1 MKGQNEI
8 SAYLENIILLVM
20 GVFLLALPLVF
31 TNSTTDIF
39 LLPKQILLA
48 LTVLIA
54 LLLFGAK
61 MISDQKVY
69 LRQTPFNL
77 PVFLFV
83 LVIFLSSMMAIN
95 RFESLIAFAPLL
107 FALLLYYLIVNM
119 AKSESSILF
128 LLSSLVVGGSLL
140 ALLAVLSF
148 FKIYILPFPFTH
160 NQFFSPLGSLLDQAV
175 YLVLIL
181 GIAGYY
187 AFPLLKVKSAKEID
201 GQSVAFTSASII
213 ILMGLF
219 ITIYQLINPGAAG
232 QKALLLPFETGFQT
246 AFAAISQDAGR
257 VAQGFFFGSGFGTY
271 SIDFTKFKLASFN
284 LNQDLWS
291 LTFLRSSSFVLEL
304 LATTGF
310 LGLGAF
316 IYLIVKVLRSVKIKK
331 AFSDNPIYPAF
342 ILMIIISFIL
352 PFSFVLQVTLITF
365 LALFAAIEGLKNQDK
380 FFDIE
385 LRFTAFK
392 HSIIP
397 FSSSPVSPFSPVNDI
412 VHRQSKSE
420 AELTKFLPIT
430 FFLIFTIFTGV
441 TGFFVVRYAASDI
454 IFQNSLV
461 AAASN
466 NGIQTYNDQV
476 NAINI
481 FPYRDAYHRIYS
493 QTNLALASSLASQQ
507 PKNASPSAQI
517 QQTILTLT
525 QQAITSAR
533 NAVGFAPQNV
543 ANWQNLASIYRS
555 LIGFGKDAESFAVTT
570 SQQAIMLDPNNP
582 QQYVNLGGLYYQLGQ
597 YENAQR
603 QFSIAISLK
612 PDFANA
618 YYNLGHALESKGD
631 LKGAL
636 TQYQAVKTLLANDK
650 ESQKKITEEI
660 DALTKKIGTSG
671 ETEAKLQ
678 QQTSAQNQPGLDLNN
693 KPVNQMPEQK
703 KPVEI
708 PGPKTSPT
716 PTVTPTPTTTLTPSP
731 TLSPTP
737 AAPQP

>member
-1 MKGQNEI
+1 MKHSNEI
-8 SAYLENIILLVM
+8 SAYLENITLLIL
-20 GVFLLALPLVF
+20 GVFLLILPLVL
-31 TNSTTDIF
+31 TTSTTDVF

-48 LTVLIA
+48 VAALTT

-61 MISDQKVY
+61 MISDGKVY

-77 PVFLFV
+77 PIFLFIFV
-83 LVIFLSSMMAIN
+83 LFLSAIMAVN
-95 RFESLIAFAPLL
+95 RFESLIVFAPMF
-107 FALLLYYLIVNM
+107 FALLLYFLSINM

-140 ALLAVLSF
+140 ALLAVFSF
-148 FKIYILPFPFTH
+148 FKIYILPFPFTQ
-160 NQFFSPLGSLLDQAV
+160 NQFFSPLGSLLDQAI
-175 YLVLIL
+175 YLVLVL
-181 GIAGYY
+181 GVAGYY
-187 AFPLLKVKSAKEID
+187 AFPLLKVKSAKEIQ
-201 GQSVAFTSASII
+201 GQGVAFTLASII
-213 ILMGLF
+213 ILIGLF
-219 ITIYQLINPGAAG
+219 ITIYQLINPVSGG
-232 QKALLLPFETGFQT
+232 QKTLLLPFETGFQT

-291 LTFLRSSSFVLEL
+291 LTFLRSSSFILEL
-304 LATTGF
+304 LATTGV
-310 LGLGAF
+310 LGLGSF
-316 IYLIVKVLRSVKIKK
+316 IFLLVKIIKSVKIKK
-331 AFSDNPIYPAF
+331 AFADNPIYLAL
-342 ILMIIISFIL
+342 ILTIIISFVL
-352 PFSFVLQVTLITF
+352 PFSFVMQTLLIIF
-365 LALFAAIEGLKNQDK
+365 IALFAAIEGLKNEDK

-385 LRFTAFK
+385 LRFSAFK
-392 HSIIP
+392 HSILP
-397 FSSSPVSPFSPVNDI
+397 FSSMPISPFSPVGE
-412 VHRQSKSE
+412 VLHRQTKTES
-420 AELTKFLPIT
+420 ELTKFLPVT
-430 FFLIFTIFTGV
+430 FFLIFVIFTV
-441 TGFFVVRYAASDI
+441 FIGFFVVRFVASDV

-461 AAASN
+461 AASAN

-476 NAINI
+476 NAIKI
-481 FPYRDAYHRIYS
+481 FPYRDSYHRIYS
-493 QTNLALASSLASQQ
+493 QTNLALASSLSAQQ
-507 PKNASPSAQI
+507 PKDASPSAQV

-555 LIGFGKDAESFAVTT
+555 LIGFGKDAENFAIAT

-582 QQYVNLGGLYYQLGQ
+582 QQYLNLGGLYYQLGQ

-603 QFSIAISLK
+603 QFSIAVSLK

-636 TQYQAVKTLLANDK
+636 TQYQAVKTLLVNDK
-650 ESQKKITEEI
+650 ENQKKITVEI
-660 DALTKKIGTSG
+660 DALTKKIGTG
-671 ETEAKLQ
+671 AETTEAQSKQ
-678 QQTSAQNQPGLDLNN
+678 QAAQNQPGLDINN

-708 PGPKTSPT
+708 PGPQTS

-731 TLSPTP
+731 TLSPTLT
-737 AAPQP
+737 PQP